1 MRALLLLALFLL
13 STPLMVGAQG
23 VVQQSFEFQITPKNP
38 EPGQVVRVEA
48 ETYSFDIQR
57 AAVVWKVNGTTV
69 REGRGIREIQVE
81 AGQFGSPI
89 TVSFSANLNGQ
100 TISESTQIL
109 PAVVDLIVEP
119 QTYVPEGYRGKA
131 LPVHEAPLRI
141 VAIPTF
147 IGANGTRYSE
157 GDIIFTWRDGI
168 QVNQAASG
176 LGKNVFL
183 VDAPPR
189 SREKEVR
196 LDLETTDGV
205 FSYSAFVN
213 ILPTQPEVV
222 LYLINPL
229 LGLELNRA
237 LGGNI
242 ELPEEEIT
250 ISAEPYYFHGNMRSN
265 TDVRYEWRLNRSDI
279 VSGNEDSGTL
289 TLRRAGEGRG
299 RASVVSEVSDPR
311 EPLLGASSGVNITF
325 GIENTG
331 IFGF

>member
-1 MRALLLLALFLL
+1 MRALLIVALFLMG
-13 STPLMVGAQG
+13 TPLIAGAQG
-23 VVQQSFEFQITPKNP
+23 IVQQSFEFQITPKNP
-38 EPGQVVRVEA
+38 QPGEVVRVEA
-48 ETYSFDIQR
+48 ETYSFDVQR

-69 REGRGIREIQVE
+69 REGKGIREIQVE

-100 TISESTQIL
+100 TISETTQIL

-119 QTYVPEGYRGKA
+119 QTYVPEGYKGKA
-131 LPVHEAPLRI
+131 LPVHESQLRI

-147 IGANGTRYSE
+147 IGSNGVRYSE
-157 GDIIFTWRDGI
+157 GDIIFTWRDGV

-183 VDAPPR
+183 VDGPPR
-189 SREKEVR
+189 SREKEIR
-196 LDLETTDGV
+196 LDLETTDGAFV
-205 FSYSAFVN
+205 YSAFVT
-213 ILPTQPEVV
+213 ILPAQPEVV

-229 LGLELNRA
+229 MGLELNRA
-237 LGGNI
+237 LSESI

-250 ISAEPYYFHGNMRSN
+250 LSAEPYYFHGNTRGN
-265 TDVRYEWRLNRSDI
+265 ADVRYEWRLNRSDI

-299 RASVVSEVSDPR
+299 RANVVSEVSDPG
-311 EPLLGASSGVNITF
+311 EPLLGANTGISITF